1 MRTLQRQR
9 KRAASDNDDSDEEN
23 QPPAEDRPIKKT
35 RRSLAKADS
44 SSLSSDF
51 TDIKEM
57 LRESERRQEA
67 VNKEMVET
75 LRENTRVYERT
86 SDKYLEVLL
95 QLARSS

>member
-9 KRAASDNDDSDEEN
+9 KRAASPDSDSDEEN
-23 QPPAEDRPIKKT
+23 QPPTEDRPIKKT

-44 SSLSSDF
+44 SSSSDF
-51 TDIKEM
+51 TSLKEM

-75 LRENTRVYERT
+75 LRESTRVYERT
-86 SDKYLEVLL
+86 SDKYLEVLM
-95 QLARSS
+95 QLARN